1 MFRFKVIFL
10 KLFLYYSFIQFYC
23 RGGCKVGVG
32 KLSVNLTMITRGNTR
47 GAPTLRKEL
56 SLDNRNRAIVSWN
69 KLFCYWWK
77 YGTLSIYKFDTK
89 PLRSYLAIRLSS
101 HNQEHLLT
109 LPGKHRDSRVS
120 IDDVLFD
127 SQIKKQKTKNNLDM
141 YHGKVCIHTSKLFRN
156 KKWVS
161 FYFCFTFHV

>member
-1 MFRFKVIFL
+1 ML
-10 KLFLYYSFIQFYC
+10 QYHNLWSF
-23 RGGCKVGVG
+23 VE
-32 KLSVNLTMITRGNTR
+32 STPTVNGSTRWNSLTMITRGNTR
-47 GAPTLRKEL
+47 GAPYK
-56 SLDNRNRAIVSWN
+56 SWN
-69 KLFCYWWK
+69 Y
-77 YGTLSIYKFDTK
+77 SIYKFDTK
-89 PLRSYLAIRLSS
+89 PLISYLAIRLSS

-161 FYFCFTFHV
+161 FYFCFTYHV

>member
-1 MFRFKVIFL
+1 MLRI
-10 KLFLYYSFIQFYC
+10 KLDFAVEDRLALNC
-23 RGGCKVGVG
+23 
-32 KLSVNLTMITRGNTR
+32 
-47 GAPTLRKEL
+47 TLRSFVLYSQVKETHWEFKT
-56 SLDNRNRAIVSWN
+56 V
-69 KLFCYWWK
+69 F
-77 YGTLSIYKFDTK
+77 IYKFDTK

-127 SQIKKQKTKNNLDM
+127 YKRKKQKTKNNLDM